1 MHDKFDFPEGIIRVT
16 AGEGGGEYL
25 ICGTERVALYD
36 TGMAYSGRQL
46 VANIERELAKLG
58 RDTLDAVLISHTHYD
73 HVGALGYVL
82 QRWPQ
87 ATVYGAEKAKSV
99 FESKNAID
107 FMKMMSENARN
118 LFGDPNEDLCMDGMR
133 VDVIVKDGDRIDL
146 GDKYLEVLETRGHTD
161 CCLTYMLKPGNI
173 LFASESTSVYV
184 GIGNINPAM
193 LKSYAQTKESLRKCK
208 EANPEVIIS
217 PHYGV
222 VPADQ
227 VGCYFDVAEMY
238 VDKAKDLICDSI
250 REGKSDEEIFKDY
263 EAFFWPLSVGTIKMA
278 FDAHTK
284 ACIKLIRREFFGA

>member
-1 MHDKFDFPEGIIRVT
+1 MHDRFDFPEGIIRVT
-16 AGEGGGEYL
+16 AGEGGGEFL
-25 ICGTERVALYD
+25 ICGTEKVALYD

-46 VANIERELAKLG
+46 VANIERELTNLG
-58 RDTLDAVLISHTHYD
+58 RETLDAVLISHTHYD

-82 QRWPQ
+82 RRWPQ

-118 LFGDPNEDLCMDGMR
+118 LYGDPNEEIYMEGLYI
-133 VDVIVKDGDRIDL
+133 DVVVQDGDRIDL
-146 GDKYLEVLETRGHTD
+146 GGKCLEVLETKGHTD
-161 CCLTYMLKPGNI
+161 CCLTYILKPGNI
-173 LFASESTSVYV
+173 MFGSESTSVYV
-184 GIGNINPAM
+184 GTGNINPAM

-208 EANPEVIIS
+208 QAQPAVIIS

-238 VDKAKDLICDSI
+238 VDKAKDLICDLI
-250 REGKSDEEIFKDY
+250 RAGKDDNEIYEVY
-263 EAFFWPLSVGTIKMA
+263 EAFFWPLHVGTIKMA
-278 FDAHTK
+278 FTANTK